1 MEETSM
7 QYPHPITN
15 LIERRFS
22 CRTYRDEPLKDGRR
36 HELEAY
42 LAALQR
48 GPFGTSLRFKLVAAS
63 REDSEALRGL
73 ATYGFIKNAP
83 GFILGAVPVEGRM
96 NLEDFGYAM
105 EDAIL
110 FATALGLGTCWLGGT
125 FRKSAFAARLTMGDD
140 EVMPCVT
147 SVGRPAGR
155 RSLVDRLIRPTV
167 GAKHRLPWSALFF
180 DGRFGAPLRPEA
192 AGPFAEPLEMVRLG
206 PSASNKQPWRVVRDG
221 PAWHFYLE
229 RTPGYGRG
237 IGSYFVT
244 ADLQRVDMGIA
255 LCHFGLTAR
264 EVGLNGRW
272 LVDEPALSRPGD
284 LTEYTATW
292 LAEGAAAAAS

>member
-1 MEETSM
+1 MEETKMKYS
-7 QYPHPITN
+7 QPVAA

-48 GPFGTSLRFKLVAAS
+48 GPFGTPLRFQLVAAS
-63 REDSEALRGL
+63 KEDGRTLRGL
-73 ATYGFIKNAP
+73 GTYGFIKNAP
-83 GFILGAVPVEGRM
+83 GFILGAVPAEGRM
-96 NLEDFGYAM
+96 SLEDFGYAM

-125 FRKSAFAARLTMGDD
+125 FRKSTFAARLALGDE

-155 RSLVDRLIRPTV
+155 RSFVDRLIRQK
-167 GAKHRLPWSALFF
+167 ADSKSRLPWQSLFF
-180 DGRFGAPLRPEA
+180 DRRFDVPLRPAE
-192 AGPFAEPLEMVRLG
+192 AGPFAGPLEMVRLA
-206 PSASNKQPWRVVRDG
+206 PSASNKQPWRVVREG

-229 RTPGYGRG
+229 RTPGYLQGL
-237 IGSYFVT
+237 GSYFVT

-255 LCHFGLTAR
+255 LCHFALTAQ
-264 EVGLNGRW
+264 EAGLGGHW
-272 LVDEPALSRPGD
+272 VVDEPDLPRPGD
-284 LTEYTATW
+284 RIEYSATW
-292 LAEGAAAAAS
+292 LASGASLS